1 MRNIYTKLRYYMFM
15 VLLLTHTKEMRLSL
29 RNDVKM
35 RQRMLFTIIVFALT
49 ILCAIYYSQP
59 PYNIIIIF
67 NSSNTTVSLTE
78 TENFSSVRKHFSTQL
93 RPAECLFL

>member
-1 MRNIYTKLRYYMFM
+1 M

-59 PYNIIIIF
+59 TNQPPYNIIIIF

-78 TENFSSVRKHFSTQL
+78 TENFSSVRKHYSIQL